1 MIKVLLADDHPL
13 VRSGLRQAIEQH
25 ADMRVIGE
33 VGDGW
38 DVLNGPQDWD
48 VLVLDIS
55 LPRLSGI
62 EVLRRL
68 KQTRPASR
76 VLILSMY
83 AEDQFAQRLVEEGAT
98 AYLQKSVRSDDV
110 VATIRSIMAGGAQPR
125 IAKKENNKLHSRLSA
140 REHQVFILLLQG
152 RSQIEI
158 AAELDVSGSTI
169 NNHVARIKEK
179 LGVRSV
185 SEIISYAH
193 RVGLL

>member
-185 SEIISYAH
+185 PEIISYAH

>member
-140 REHQVFILLLQG
+140 RENQVFILLLQG

-185 SEIISYAH
+185 PEIISYAH

>member
-140 REHQVFILLLQG
+140 RENQVFILLLQG